1 MATITEVKD
10 IVTGYKETYVNSYGI
25 KHNLATR
32 VILLETGSVS
42 SIHDTLEREKAEKLI
57 EKIESKN
64 GGIFYFCH
72 KYDLVA
78 KEIQ

>member
-1 MATITEVKD
+1 MAITEVKD
-10 IVTGYKETYVNSYGI
+10 IVTGYKETYANSYGI

-32 VILLETGSVS
+32 VVMLETGNVS
-42 SIHDTLEREKAEKLI
+42 SIHDMKVRKKAEKLI